1 MGTDLTAGL
10 CIMDGSSVTSVESL
24 QGRVEAVSLEA
35 LLPMV
40 RRALAD
46 DHLTVLDR
54 EVSPLP
60 GAQEGGITRGVFR
73 ISGTARGSSGEVVP
87 WQLVLKVDRASQL
100 ALPGTDLGRAA
111 AAHRRSDRPGRLG
124 GNTRL
129 CTRPWR

>member
-100 ALPGTDLGRAA
+100 ALPGTDLHYRRRHVDLAPVGRPA
-111 AAHRRSDRPGRLG
+111 AAH
-124 GNTRL
+124 
-129 CTRPWR
+129 